1 MGEENIMKSWN
12 LIIDELYDKKNIY
25 ILIAHGIS
33 LLVSSYLILKTKK
46 EEEEKSFIL
55 SKRLN
60 NLNIIFLFIYGI
72 SKKGKYLKKNVMF
85 TTFLQYFR
93 NKY

>member
-1 MGEENIMKSWN
+1 MI
-12 LIIDELYDKKNIY
+12 KNIY

-33 LLVSSYLILKTKK
+33 RLVSSYLILKTKN

-72 SKKGKYLKKNVMF
+72 SKKVKYLKKNAMF
-85 TTFLQYFR
+85 TTFSQYFR